1 MMSVAFSIDM
11 VMLTALAFSL
21 HAFKHGVVHPLELFL
36 VSFCRLLD
44 ALLLKL
50 LLLDLLFELLRIL
63 ARELAINLWSLP
75 LIAGRWLSL
84 WLLIHV
90 LGSCVHVVPS
100 AVLLDGMLV
109 ATGHSAFISVS
120 WLVPASLICFHIC

>member
-50 LLLDLLFELLRIL
+50 LLLDLLFELLGVFLFIIASVTTG
-63 ARELAINLWSLP
+63 ARSLF
-75 LIAGRWLSL
+75 
-84 WLLIHV
+84 V
-90 LGSCVHVVPS
+90 
-100 AVLLDGMLV
+100 
-109 ATGHSAFISVS
+109 TFGHFAPKYFCGI
-120 WLVPASLICFHIC
+120 LICL